1 MFFDWADEAEIDLVI
16 LQPLHDVV
24 GRADHDMQ
32 LDIGVFAADARQERR
47 RHVNGCGIDNS
58 DPDLAHRIAGNRT
71 QHLGR
76 QIDIAQDPHKL
87 TIVDLPVLVSSAF
100 ASIAPTGAQFL
111 FRRLNLTAQ
120 ARPGDMHPG
129 CRATKIKLLGN
140 RHEIAQLAKSHSVLC
155 MGQPRSSL
163 PPTSGTFRSVASSPS
178 HQERKKDVATD
189 DLTAGFTGT
198 PRCT

>member
-87 TIVDLPVLVSSAF
+87 TIVICLSWLVRLSRRSLQQALSSF
-100 ASIAPTGAQFL
+100 S
-111 FRRLNLTAQ
+111 
-120 ARPGDMHPG
+120 GD
-129 CRATKIKLLGN
+129 
-140 RHEIAQLAKSHSVLC
+140 
-155 MGQPRSSL
+155 
-163 PPTSGTFRSVASSPS
+163 
-178 HQERKKDVATD
+178 
-189 DLTAGFTGT
+189 
-198 PRCT
+198 